1 MMIDLVEVAERS
13 RTGVK
18 MASRDWELGLFKK
31 IEELIKE
38 HNLGFSKA
46 EEFLNTDNS
55 VADAAFKAAVDF
67 IVDVGA
73 YCISTGRIIRFS
85 EDEVKDAIKA
95 APREIVMGEGK
106 DVRIFKQGKIEG
118 KEPLNICP
126 GHHAPFT
133 EDLGTLVVKNFAQ
146 IPRADFLEGFNFPEV
161 DGREILGPPLE
172 AYASRKQAAYLR
184 EGIRRAGKPGMA
196 IVYYPISTRAS
207 SFLSVLDQECGL
219 RSTDGVLFTL
229 LPDVKI
235 EYDYLTS
242 AIIYEQHGFFG
253 VNGSFGIM
261 GGFCGGPEG
270 AAVESIARTIV
281 GWMVYRDKLHYPGVE
296 HMLTLTATKMTFH
309 PINNA
314 RSVVYQ
320 ALNRNSNAIYMEWVI
335 PSSELCTEEHLWES
349 AVRSIEGTINGA
361 NLYAHRVSRPR
372 MNAGQTPLEAEFM
385 IEVSDATLK
394 AGLKRGDGGEL
405 LKKITGRLE
414 GRSSVQGKTI
424 QECYDLV
431 KHRPSAEYG
440 EIYGKVKKDLAD
452 LGLEFE

>member
-1 MMIDLVEVAERS
+1 MIDLVEVAERS

-18 MASRDWELGLFKK
+18 MASRDWELGLFRK
-31 IEELIKE
+31 IQELLKE
-38 HNLGFSKA
+38 HKLDFSKA
-46 EEFLNTDNS
+46 EEFINTDNS
-55 VADAAFKAAVDF
+55 MADAAFQAAVDF
-67 IVDVGA
+67 IVDMGA

-85 EDEVKDAIKA
+85 EAEVKDAIKA
-95 APREIVMGEGK
+95 APKQIVMGEGK

-118 KEPLNICP
+118 REPPNICP

-133 EDLGTLVVKNFAQ
+133 EDLGMMVVKNFAQ
-146 IPRADFLEGFNFPEV
+146 IPRTDFLEGFNFPAV
-161 DGREILGPPLE
+161 DGVEILGPPLE
-172 AYASRKQAAYLR
+172 AYASRKQVAYLR
-184 EGIRRAGKPGMA
+184 EGIRRAGKPGLA

-207 SFLSVLDQECGL
+207 SFLSVLSQECGL

-242 AIIYEQHGFFG
+242 AIIYDQHGFFG
-253 VNGSFGIM
+253 VNGAFGIV
-261 GGFCGGPEG
+261 GGFCGGPDG

-281 GWMVYRDKLHYPGVE
+281 GWMVYHDKIHYPGVE
-296 HMLTLTATKMTFH
+296 HMLTLTATKLTFH
-309 PINNA
+309 PINYA

-320 ALNRNSNAIYMEWVI
+320 ALNRNSNHIYMEWDI
-335 PSSELCTEEHLWES
+335 PSSELCTEENLWES

-405 LKKITGRLE
+405 LKKMTKPLE
-414 GRSSVQGKTI
+414 GRNSAPGKTI

-431 KHRPSAEYG
+431 HHRPSAEYAA
-440 EIYGKVKKDLAD
+440 IYDRVKKGLTD